1 MAAMTPQTPTS
12 GQISTLD
19 VLWAFYQ
26 SQPPKVKK
34 AFWIRMEAEDK
45 VSHGALWQQDLKEI
59 KALKDNW
66 DEEGAPKINRMAIRN
81 VQKLMDSVPEGIA
94 AQMRLY
100 PTHLGAVMVKLETAK
115 GRLKGEIGDIEMSYF
130 VKRQGMATEHH
141 SFEVVNKENLSALV
155 HHLKMVKS

>member
-1 MAAMTPQTPTS
+1 MT
-12 GQISTLD
+12 
-19 VLWAFYQ
+19 
-26 SQPPKVKK
+26 KV
-34 AFWIRMEAEDK
+34 DYG
-45 VSHGALWQQDLKEI
+45 SND
-59 KALKDNW
+59 
-66 DEEGAPKINRMAIRN
+66 N

-141 SFEVVNKENLSALV
+141 SFEVVNKENLSSLV
-155 HHLKMVKS
+155 HHLKMAKL